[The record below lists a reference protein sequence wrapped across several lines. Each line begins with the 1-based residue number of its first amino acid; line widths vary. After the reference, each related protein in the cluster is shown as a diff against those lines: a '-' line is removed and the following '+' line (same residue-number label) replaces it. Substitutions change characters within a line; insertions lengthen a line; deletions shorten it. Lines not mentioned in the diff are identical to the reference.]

1 MKIGNI
7 ELRKSI
13 ELSKFKMKIKSIK
26 EKITE
31 IIVNDITFIQLLN
44 ILCFIQTNVNNP
56 KNEYTKTLIKSSLS

>member
-56 KNEYTKTLIKSSLS
+56 KNELSPS

>member
-1 MKIGNI
+1 MKIGNV

-31 IIVNDITFIQLLN
+31 IIVNDKTFIQLLN

-56 KNEYTKTLIKSSLS
+56 KNELSPS